1 MAAIARRQLQKS
13 EFAVT
18 AHQAASARR
27 SRHRLATTIAAL
39 ALLLGAIA
47 PAQAAETVRVLLDRP
62 IDAASAPILTALD
75 QNLFRAEDLNVNV
88 IPSNGAANGNSD
100 AISRLAAGEGDV
112 ALADINAL
120 IRYRDR
126 ANAAEIKAVY
136 VVFNAAGYAIMA
148 RKSRGIQ
155 DLDDLDGKSLG
166 YAEGDPATA
175 FWPALARLNN
185 VPRDQVRLQRIGAA
199 VREPMLSAGQID
211 AVMGL
216 AYLSPVNLKDRGIP
230 AADLAVFRY
239 DDFGVA
245 AYGLAVLVGPKF
257 AIEKPEVVRGF
268 LRAVNAAL
276 RLAIRSPAKAVDDVL
291 AHMPSGVHD
300 VELER
305 LRSILDNNVL
315 TEEVRRNGLGGIDA
329 ERFAATADLLAEGI
343 KLRKKPA
350 LADIFDGSFL
360 PPQASRTLQQP

>member
-1 MAAIARRQLQKS
+1 M
-13 EFAVT
+13 T
-18 AHQAASARR
+18 AHQSAFARR
-27 SRHRLATTIAAL
+27 FRRRLAATLA
-39 ALLLGAIA
+39 ALLLGGLA
-47 PAQAAETVRVLLDRP
+47 PSWAAETVRVLLDRP
-62 IDAASAPILTALD
+62 IDAAATPVLTAIE

-88 IPSNGAANGNSD
+88 VPGNGAANGNSD
-100 AISRLAAGEGDV
+100 AISRLAAEEGDI

-136 VVFNAAGYAIMA
+136 IVFDAAGYAIVA

-185 VPRDQVRLQRIGAA
+185 VARDQVRLQRIGAA

-257 AIEKPEVVRGF
+257 AAEKPEAVRGF
-268 LRAVNAAL
+268 LRAMNAAL
-276 RLAIRSPAKAVDDVL
+276 RFAIRSPAKAVDDVL

-300 VELER
+300 IELER
-305 LRSILDNNVL
+305 LRNILDNNVL
-315 TEEVRRNGLGGIDA
+315 TADVRRNGLGGIDA

-343 KLRKKPA
+343 KFRKKPA

-360 PPQASRTLQQP
+360 PPQASRTLQQR